1 MRGGSEF
8 LQQRVEPLVC
18 DDDGVCLNRSL
29 MALPQS
35 SARAPGC
42 DRLDHRNDDER
53 HAATQQEAGAPV
65 VAVQAIQVHEH
76 EHIECEEVE
85 LLRHAEKRF
94 WDRDLRV
101 VSAIQG
107 SHDAGDGA
115 RSECWQ
121 RQTWRASSGA
131 AAAIKMFAEPRRLYV
146 TYLECWPD
154 EAQDLAKT

>member
-1 MRGGSEF
+1 
-8 LQQRVEPLVC
+8 
-18 DDDGVCLNRSL
+18 

-42 DRLDHRNDDER
+42 DRLDHGNDDER

-85 LLRHAEKRF
+85 LLRHAEKRV

-101 VSAIQG
+101 VSTIRG
-107 SHDAGDGA
+107 LHDVGDGA

-121 RQTWRASSGA
+121 RQTWRAGSGA
-131 AAAIKMFAEPRRLYV
+131 AAAINMFGAPLSLLYLLGMLARRGSGLG
-146 TYLECWPD
+146 
-154 EAQDLAKT
+154 QDLKGF